1 MNKFFTEQMNTAWK
15 EWHGNMSED
24 DIPITP
30 NPSFEKGFAVAIN
43 AVMPLLKGS
52 LVAVQAL
59 EEMAD
64 EDKLFNKKIQIDS
77 IKNLSKYLKAV
88 TS

>member
-1 MNKFFTEQMNTAWK
+1 MNNFFTEQMNTAWK
-15 EWHGNMSED
+15 EWHGNMSEE

-52 LVAVQAL
+52 LVAVQAF
-59 EEMAD
+59 EEMA
-64 EDKLFNKKIQIDS
+64 EEARRFNKNIQIDS
-77 IKNLSKYLKAV
+77 IKSLSKDLKAV